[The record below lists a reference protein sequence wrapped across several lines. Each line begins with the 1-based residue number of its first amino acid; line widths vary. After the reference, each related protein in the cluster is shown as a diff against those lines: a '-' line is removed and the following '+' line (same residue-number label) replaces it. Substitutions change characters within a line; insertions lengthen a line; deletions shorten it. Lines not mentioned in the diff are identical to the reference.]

1 MIVSDLAVETLRSLR
16 AHALRFT
23 LTSLGILWGA
33 FMLTYA
39 LATMQGLDGHF
50 RRAIEATG
58 PRIVYLFPGVLVKE
72 RVGERGARP
81 LELEAPDVAR
91 MAGYES
97 VEHASPNLVLWNQI
111 VRGGGRTKLLTV
123 FGVAPEALAIR
134 NFTVAEGRFLEAQDV
149 ATAERVAFLGAEA
162 AERLFGGRQALGRS
176 LQIEGHGFR
185 VCGVAVAK
193 GEQLVGMG
201 GKDDQAVLVP
211 YTTAQR
217 WLTRSDD
224 VTQVVF
230 SPVTRERSFEAMA
243 RIREVLGLH
252 HRFAPSLDTTV
263 SFVNIHEV
271 LLILDNLFFGLRLFM
286 VAAGLIT
293 LLVGAVSVM
302 NIMLVVVAER
312 TREIGLRKA
321 VGAPGGAIFRAFL
334 AEAASVC
341 VLAGALGAALG
352 IGLAELV
359 ASRTDPG
366 EGVISPPQVEPAMIL
381 ALVGVLVAVGIAA
394 GVLPA
399 WRAARIPPAEA
410 LRSH

>member
-1 MIVSDLAVETLRSLR
+1 
-16 AHALRFT
+16 
-23 LTSLGILWGA
+23 
-33 FMLTYA
+33 MLTYA
-39 LATMQGLDGHF
+39 LATMQGMDDHF
-50 RRAIEATG
+50 RDAIEATG
-58 PRIVYLFPGVLVKE
+58 PRIVYLFPGVLIKE
-72 RVGERGARP
+72 RVGERGARG

-97 VEHASPNLVLWNQI
+97 VEHASPNLLAWNQI
-111 VRGGGRTKLLTV
+111 VRGGGRTKLLSV

-134 NFTVAEGRFLEAQDV
+134 NFQVAAGRFIEAKGV
-149 ATAERVAFLGAEA
+149 TGTERVAFLGAEA
-162 AERLFGGRQALGRS
+162 ARRLFGGQPAVGQTV
-176 LQIEGHGFR
+176 QIEGHGFR

-193 GEQLVGMG
+193 GEQLVGIG

-217 WLTRSDD
+217 WLLKNDD

-230 SPVTRERSFEAMA
+230 APVTRHRSFEAIG

-252 HRFAPSLDTTV
+252 HGFAPSLDTTV
-263 SFVNIHEV
+263 SFVNVHEV
-271 LLILDNLFFGLRLFM
+271 LLIIDNLFLGVRVFM
-286 VAAGLIT
+286 VTAGLVT

-334 AEAASVC
+334 AEATTVC
-341 VLAGALGAALG
+341 VLAGVLGSVLG
-352 IGLAELV
+352 IGLAEFV
-359 ASRTDPG
+359 AGHMDESQR
-366 EGVISPPQVEPAMIL
+366 VISPPRVDPVAIVT
-381 ALVGVLVAVGIAA
+381 LVAVLVAVGIAS